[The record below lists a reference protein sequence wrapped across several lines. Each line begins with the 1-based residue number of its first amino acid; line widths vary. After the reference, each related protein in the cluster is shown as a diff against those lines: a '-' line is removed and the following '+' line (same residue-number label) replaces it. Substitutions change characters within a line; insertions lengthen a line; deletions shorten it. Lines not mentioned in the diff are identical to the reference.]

1 MGVNISISADIDL
14 MDEIKDQLS
23 LTDIWELQQ
32 QLWSFLEEN
41 GGSDDWFDFYKE
53 NNILKKAQ

>member
-23 LTDIWELQQ
+23 LTDIWDLQQ